1 MSTQNDKI
9 DFSQPD
15 SKKNQLSFFA
25 EQQRSKL
32 IPRNDYNNAN
42 EYSAVNKDAVS
53 DGDNKGRGTGGFLDG
68 NNLKAGTSID
78 VQERVDNTK
87 TNKYSRNNQ
96 YYTIPQ

>member
-15 SKKNQLSFFA
+15 SEKNQLSFFA